1 MPFDFAMTTRLMDEA
16 REENKTLS
24 AKLEELDPTNKYPLS
39 DPASELDAYERQ
51 LARLN
56 VRTASIPDY
65 GVMADTWD
73 KWDDLSGLADGN
85 ERRSLKAE
93 FMRRA
98 YVGSGFGGRAL
109 GHSLITGK
117 SGGARTRLD
126 NSNMLAMESG
136 RRFPGDATVS
146 YTLYPPAV
154 LDMLR
159 YQQLQPSALEY
170 LIARTRMID
179 SETFTALY
187 LTSDSAAATA
197 ARLARTEEFAE
208 PAIFQ
213 FTTGESSFR
222 VTKYANSLRVS
233 YEQMRRMRIDLIS
246 WGIGY
251 IAQKADLDKELSAVN
266 ILINGD
272 GNGSTAATNTNGST
286 LDSGGAL
293 TLKMYLKWRY
303 LWTRPYTCNV
313 IVATANSIV
322 DTFLLNAGSA
332 NIAPAVI
339 TQSNRPEAVTFSPV
353 RTLQNGV
360 IVVDNATVASN
371 TLCGIDATASLE
383 MLMESGSQI
392 VQTDQV
398 ILNQYNEIV
407 FSENIGWDI
416 AIRGQ
421 NRTLAYTA

>member
-1 MPFDFAMTTRLMDEA
+1 MGFDFAVTTRLLEEAKDEGM
-16 REENKTLS
+16 TLT
-24 AKLEELDPTNKYPLS
+24 AKLETLDPTLKYSAS
-39 DPASELDAYERQ
+39 DPERYMDAYQRQ
-51 LARLN
+51 LARLDI
-56 VRTASIPDY
+56 RTVSDPES
-65 GVMADTWD
+65 GMMAHKFERFYEED
-73 KWDDLSGLADGN
+73 GLADGN
-85 ERRSLKAE
+85 QRNVLAPE
-93 FMRRA
+93 FLRRA
-98 YVGSGFGGRAL
+98 YIQKTAAGRAL
-109 GHSLITGK
+109 GASVINGVGK
-117 SGGARTRLD
+117 GASVSAKPALD
-126 NSNMLAMESG
+126 STV
-136 RRFPGDATVS
+136 RFPGDVPTS

-187 LTSDSAAATA
+187 LTSDSTAATG

-208 PAIFQ
+208 PANWTFQ
-213 FTTGESSFR
+213 TGESSFR
-222 VTKYANSLRVS
+222 VKKYANSLRVS

-246 WGIGY
+246 WAVGY
-251 IAQKADLDKELSAVN
+251 IAQKADLDKEFSAVD
-266 ILINGD
+266 ILVNGD
-272 GNGSTAATNTNGST
+272 GNSGTAATNSNGSSFDT
-286 LDSGGAL
+286 GSLL

-303 LWTRPYTCNV
+303 QWVRPYTANV
-313 IVATANSIV
+313 IIATSNSIV

-332 NIAPAVI
+332 NIGASVVTAA
-339 TQSNRPEAVTFSPV
+339 NRPQAVEFYPF

-360 IVVDNATVASN
+360 IVVDNSTVAAN
-371 TLCGIDATASLE
+371 TLLGIDATAALE

-398 ILNQYNEIV
+398 IRNQFNEIV